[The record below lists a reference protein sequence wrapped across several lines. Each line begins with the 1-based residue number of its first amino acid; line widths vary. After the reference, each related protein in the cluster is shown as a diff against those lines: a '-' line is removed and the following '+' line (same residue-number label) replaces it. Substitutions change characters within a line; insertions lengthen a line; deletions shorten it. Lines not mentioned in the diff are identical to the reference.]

1 MTDAEQLQTLAAYMA
16 IPDPGDP
23 PRDPAT
29 LGDPSSCPKP
39 WAAAL
44 IRDLQAGTE
53 PGDALAKL
61 SPADQAELLA
71 IDPNGDPKD
80 AIRAQLAKRWRVLN
94 AADLMQPPAPPVYLI
109 DGMVR
114 MPSLVTLYG
123 APGSLKTMLLMDLA
137 VCVAA
142 GIPWLDPLP
151 NRGTGGAYGVKQGPV
166 LWLDCDGGR
175 NRLQERFGALC
186 RAHKV
191 TRQVPLHA
199 IPIPTPLFNAGDSLD
214 PDLLAA
220 QIDDLGACMCV
231 IDNLGTVSGG
241 ADENAS
247 QMVDIMA
254 RLRGITEQTGAVLW
268 PIHHARKGSSNGGRE
283 GDRLRGH
290 SSIEASLDLALLIER
305 ESDTVTLQSTK
316 TRDDPVRPFEAMW
329 TYEQSANRALLE
341 GRFWHLRETT
351 AKQPEYVTIAEGLS
365 DLIED
370 TGGQPTQNV
379 LREAIQQ
386 TFACG
391 DNTARRAITYAEDRL
406 LIVGEKQGAHRTAP
420 KLYRAA
426 TPFDKA
432 SAPRGAF

>member
-1 MTDAEQLQTLAAYMA
+1 MDQTERLQTLAAYMA

-29 LGDPSSCPKP
+29 LGDPNSWPKP
-39 WAAAL
+39 WAAMVRA
-44 IRDLQAGTE
+44 LQAGTE
-53 PGDALAKL
+53 PDDALAML
-61 SPADQAELLA
+61 SHAQRAELWG

-80 AIRAQLAKRWRVLN
+80 AIRAQLTKRWRLLN

-114 MPSLVTLYG
+114 MPSLVTIYG
-123 APGSLKTMLLMDLA
+123 APGSLKSMILMDLA

-151 NRGTGGAYGVKQGPV
+151 NRGTGGAYGIKQGPV
-166 LWLDCDGGR
+166 LWLDCDNGQ

-191 TRQVPLHA
+191 GKQAPLHA
-199 IPIPTPLFNAGDSLD
+199 IPIPTPLFNAGDPLD
-214 PDLLAA
+214 PYLLTA
-220 QIDDLGACMCV
+220 QIDDLGARLCV
-231 IDNLGTVSGG
+231 IDNLGNISGG

-247 QMVDIMA
+247 EMVYIMA
-254 RLRGITEQTGAVLW
+254 GLRGIAEQTGAAIFL
-268 PIHHARKGSSNGGRE
+268 IHHARKGGSNGGRE

-329 TYEQSANRALLE
+329 TYEQSASRALLE

-365 DLIED
+365 ELIEE

-386 TFACG
+386 TFDCG
-391 DNTARRAITYAEDRL
+391 DNTARRAISYAENHL